1 MVNWSKRICA
11 GVFGFS
17 GVEVVTIATTQV
29 FSWELLKNVVHCV
42 SSGKL
47 LDLSVLLFPHL

>member
-17 GVEVVTIATTQV
+17 GVEVVTIATTRV

-42 SSGKL
+42 S
-47 LDLSVLLFPHL
+47 FRQIA